1 MPIGMWFREPNP
13 PKVETAKKEKNEAF
27 KAGSTMVAAAGS
39 RPLPILLGKDLMTG
53 KESFLEREMKFAR
66 LWLYQ
71 KGILVPEEPKNPVDT
86 ELDSFFNTCKSGG
99 RPKADLEVG
108 LADSTAVILSNLA
121 LDEGRMVQFSEIDK
135 MGKPGSAPAKPAA
148 KQG

>member
-1 MPIGMWFREPNP
+1 MI
-13 PKVETAKKEKNEAF
+13 
-27 KAGSTMVAAAGS
+27 AAAGS
-39 RPLPILLGKDLMTG
+39 RPLPILLSKDLMTG
-53 KESFLEREMKFAR
+53 KESFIEKEMKFAR

-86 ELDSFFNTCKSGG
+86 QLEAFFNYCKSGG

-121 LDEGRMVQFSEIDK
+121 LDEGRMVHFNEIDK
-135 MGKPGSAPAKPAA
+135 MGRPAGAPAKPAPRH
-148 KQG
+148 G